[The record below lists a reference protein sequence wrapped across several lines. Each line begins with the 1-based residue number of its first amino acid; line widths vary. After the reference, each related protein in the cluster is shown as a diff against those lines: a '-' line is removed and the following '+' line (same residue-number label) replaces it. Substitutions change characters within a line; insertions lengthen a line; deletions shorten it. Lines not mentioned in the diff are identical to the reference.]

1 MENRLKNSCLQDKR
15 TTMLAK
21 CGKCGSPSYIVN
33 IAAADISMDT
43 FVRLKVKPLYGP
55 TVLQAT
61 PAGLKGNIPQRNLH
75 NHAFCCASHNC

>member
-1 MENRLKNSCLQDKR
+1 
-15 TTMLAK
+15 MLAK

-55 TVLQAT
+55 TVL
-61 PAGLKGNIPQRNLH
+61 PGNTSRTERQYTTEK
-75 NHAFCCASHNC
+75 FT